1 MDSSH
6 EKRPIP
12 IGVDDYKKM
21 IEGGYLYIDKT
32 LLIKEF
38 WNQGSE
44 VTLVTRPRRFGKSIS
59 LSMMRYFFERTKE
72 SRSHLFTHTN
82 IWKDE
87 GIKALQGTFPVI
99 HISFKDIKASS
110 WEEALEQLK
119 GLLSKE
125 VIRTLMPLEDSL
137 SFLHKRHYEALITET
152 ATKTKW
158 EASLAF
164 ITEAYEKI
172 LHKKTIILIDEYDAP
187 ITHAY
192 VHGYYNE
199 MIAFMRQLLSQ
210 ALKGNTCLQ
219 KGFMTGVVRTA
230 KDGILSGLNSPD
242 ICTMLD
248 KDFSDKFGFTSEE
261 VDLLLTQTDLSNK
274 KEEITSW
281 YNGYAIGIKHSSSCR
296 IYNPWSVLKYLKAE
310 GIPETYWANTG
321 STSLLER
328 LIAEAGENTQK
339 ELETLLEKGSLEN
352 KQINQDVILLELD
365 NKEVE
370 PWSFLFFAGYLTT
383 SAHTFQ
389 DKKHYYTLTL
399 PNEEIK
405 DLYNKLVIGAIGK
418 SFSSQSL
425 TALLNALITG
435 NVEIF
440 AEGLKQFIQKL
451 CSSHDMPQG
460 DVERSLH
467 LFVLGLLASLSE
479 RYTIKSN
486 LESWGGR
493 YDIAMHPKRPGD
505 PAVVIECKK
514 GDEDKLASLAQEA
527 LKQIEKKNYLG
538 LIHDF
543 GYTGP
548 VFCYGIAVHRKQ
560 TAVTMQQVTL

>member
-1 MDSSH
+1 MDFLSP
-6 EKRPIP
+6 KRPIP
-12 IGVDDYKKM
+12 IGVDDYEE
-21 IEGGYLYIDKT
+21 IISQGYLYIDKT

-38 WNQGSE
+38 WESGAK
-44 VTLVTRPRRFGKSIS
+44 VTLITRPRRFGKSIS
-59 LSMMRYFFERTKE
+59 LSMMRYFFEETKE
-72 SRSHLFTHTN
+72 SKAHLFTHTN
-82 IWKDE
+82 VWKE
-87 GIKALQGTFPVI
+87 ERIRAFLGTFPVI
-99 HISFKDIKASS
+99 HISFKDIKAST
-110 WEEALEQLK
+110 WEEAYKQLK
-119 GLLSKE
+119 ALLTKE
-125 VIRTLMPLEDSL
+125 IRRTLKPLEERIAKDYLGRFMNLISDNADRIQWEESL
-137 SFLHKRHYEALITET
+137 SFITEVY
-152 ATKTKW
+152 A
-158 EASLAF
+158 EVLN
-164 ITEAYEKI
+164 
-172 LHKKTIILIDEYDAP
+172 KKTIILIDEYDAP

-199 MIAFMRQLLSQ
+199 MVAFMRQLLSQ
-210 ALKGNTCLQ
+210 ALKGNIHLQ

-248 KDFSDKFGFTSEE
+248 KDFADKFGFTQQE
-261 VDLLLTQTDLSNK
+261 VDSLLQETGLSHK
-274 KEEITSW
+274 KEEVTSW
-281 YNGYAIGIKHSSSCR
+281 YNGYKVGIEYAKDPSTAHLSTSV
-296 IYNPWSVLKYLKAE
+296 YNPWSVLNYLKNLAS
-310 GIPETYWANTG
+310 PRTYWANTG

-418 SFSSQSL
+418 SFSSQNL

-440 AEGLKQFIQKL
+440 TEGLKQFIQKL

-467 LFVLGLLASLSE
+467 LFVLGLLASL
-479 RYTIKSN
+479 
-486 LESWGGR
+486 
-493 YDIAMHPKRPGD
+493 
-505 PAVVIECKK
+505 
-514 GDEDKLASLAQEA
+514 
-527 LKQIEKKNYLG
+527 
-538 LIHDF
+538 
-543 GYTGP
+543 
-548 VFCYGIAVHRKQ
+548 
-560 TAVTMQQVTL
+560 